1 MSYNALIRN
10 THLGGFMSRLGLLA
24 ATAVVFFIALAM
36 PRAEFLSSEV
46 PGFLGSEPRNPG
58 TPEPRNLEQAQPP
71 QQQQEGRGGRGGR
84 GAEPGAAAQGRGE
97 GRGAPAAPAKP
108 LVPVAASTLANTPDK
123 YFGEF
128 VTMTG
133 TVEQT
138 LGRMAF
144 VVDQDRTK
152 STGKEV
158 LVIPVRMS
166 DSVEANTYV
175 TVIGDVIKFDPA
187 EVKAKGRTLPADFTP
202 ELIAKYQG
210 KPAILANAVINSAMT
225 DLAKFIPPPMTA
237 EEAAFDKTMK
247 AVAAANG
254 ALRKGMDA
262 SNVELVKTNTE
273 ILKKSFIDTEAFWKA
288 RGKMDAV
295 KFAQEARKAAE
306 LIELAAAAS
315 KWDDVKTHV
324 NTLGQQ
330 CAGCHGVYRERG
342 EDGSFYIKPS
352 SR

>member
-1 MSYNALIRN
+1 LWRRSIAYNAQIKGSFEMAPMKYLA
-10 THLGGFMSRLGLLA
+10 LA
-24 ATAVVFFIALAM
+24 AALLVAIATAA
-36 PRAEFLSSEV
+36 
-46 PGFLGSEPRNPG
+46 
-58 TPEPRNLEQAQPP
+58 AQQPPPAQP
-71 QQQQEGRGGRGGR
+71 QQQQDPGRGGRGGR
-84 GAEPGAAAQGRGE
+84 GGEPPAGAPAQGRGE
-97 GRGAPAAPAKP
+97 GRGAAAPAKP
-108 LVPVAASTLANTPDK
+108 LVPVAASSLAAAPER
-123 YFGEF
+123 FIGEF

-138 LGRMAF
+138 LGKMAF
-144 VVDQDRTK
+144 SVDQDRTK

-158 LVIPVRMS
+158 LVIPVRMHEPL
-166 DSVEANTYV
+166 EANTYV

-187 EVKAKGRTLPADFTP
+187 EVKAKGRTLPADLSP
-202 ELIAKYQG
+202 DVIAKYQG
-210 KPAILANAVINSAMT
+210 KPAILANAVINSAMI
-225 DLAKFIPPPMTA
+225 DVAKFIPPPMTP

-247 AVAAANG
+247 GVGAANG

-273 ILKKSFIDTEAFWKA
+273 VLKKSFMDVEAFWKS
-288 RGKMDAV
+288 RGKADAI

-330 CAGCHGVYRERG
+330 CAGCHGIYRERG
-342 EDGSFYIKPS
+342 DDGSFFIKPS
-352 SR
+352 SY

>member
-1 MSYNALIRN
+1 MGILS
-10 THLGGFMSRLGLLA
+10 
-24 ATAVVFFIALAM
+24 ATAAAFVLALAL
-36 PRAEFLSSEV
+36 PRAQQ
-46 PGFLGSEPRNPG
+46 PPP
-58 TPEPRNLEQAQPP
+58 AQPQ
-71 QQQQEGRGGRGGR
+71 QQQQEGRGGRGR
-84 GAEPGAAAQGRGE
+84 GGEPGAPAQ
-97 GRGAPAAPAKP
+97 GRGAPATPAKP

-123 YFGEF
+123 FFGEF

-138 LGRMAF
+138 LGKMAF

-158 LVIPVRMS
+158 LVIPIRMNEPIEMNS
-166 DSVEANTYV
+166 YV

-187 EVKAKGRTLPADFTP
+187 DVKAKGRTLPADFTP
-202 ELIAKYQG
+202 EMIAKYQG
-210 KPAILANAVINSAMT
+210 KPAVLANAVINSAMM
-225 DLAKFIPPPMTA
+225 DVAKFIPPPMTA

-262 SNVELVKTNTE
+262 SNVELVKTNTG
-273 ILKKSFIDTEAFWKA
+273 ILQRAFVDTEAFWKT

-295 KFAQEARKAAE
+295 KFAQDARKAAE

-315 KWDDVKTHV
+315 KWDDVKAHV
-324 NTLGQQ
+324 NVLGQQ

-342 EDGSFYIKPS
+342 EDGSFYIKPA

>member
-1 MSYNALIRN
+1 MAYNALIRN
-10 THLGGFMSRLGLLA
+10 THLGGFMSRMGLLS
-24 ATAVVFFIALAM
+24 ATAAAFFIALAM
-36 PRAEFLSSEV
+36 PRAQQ
-46 PGFLGSEPRNPG
+46 PPP
-58 TPEPRNLEQAQPP
+58 AQPQ

-84 GAEPGAAAQGRGE
+84 GEPGQAAQGRGE
-97 GRGAPAAPAKP
+97 GRGAPAAAPAKP
-108 LVPVAASTLANTPDK
+108 LVPVAASTLATTPDK
-123 YFGEF
+123 FFGEF

-138 LGRMAF
+138 IGKMAF

-166 DSVEANTYV
+166 DAVEANSYV

-187 EVKAKGRTLPADFTP
+187 EVKAKGRTLPAELTP

-247 AVAAANG
+247 GVAAANG

-273 ILKKSFIDTEAFWKA
+273 ILKKSFTDTEAFWKG

-342 EDGSFYIKPS
+342 EDGSFYIKPG